1 MNTRQILALAFVT
14 GTCAASYAGG
24 HAEWAGYPVE
34 GVVYKFEVYTGL
46 KDRWDSTKQDAPPLA
61 PGRALRAAKQFIS
74 KVPLRE
80 DMKEWGLRDITLQTL
95 SPDEWVYVVH
105 FDANPKSRTPDIGTK
120 SRCVVFRSF
129 DPENAIRVRG
139 FCQCDALHTQRLV
152 THSRRTTSQYFEETM
167 GMSGGLKSGVWNGP
181 VPWIAVPVRMDGTIP
196 KPVIERKKP

>member
-105 FDANPKSRTPDIGTK
+105 FDANPKS
-120 SRCVVFRSF
+120 
-129 DPENAIRVRG
+129 
-139 FCQCDALHTQRLV
+139 
-152 THSRRTTSQYFEETM
+152 
-167 GMSGGLKSGVWNGP
+167 GVWNGP